1 MPADLSPTQ
10 RWQSLVPELPAVE
23 GPADTAERLLLLL
36 HYSIDWDTS
45 WVADHRK
52 SYWDAAFPS
61 RVRSAAMRAD
71 TLGQWWTEVSGRL
84 GATAPRQADRRM
96 ELAML
101 LGEPTRPVITV
112 MRERL
117 AELVLRVRIV
127 AEAVAEQR
135 KGQRQ

>member
-1 MPADLSPTQ
+1 M
-10 RWQSLVPELPAVE
+10 
-23 GPADTAERLLLLL
+23 LL